1 MRVFAAHFSQNW
13 GFLCL
18 SPVIAGNIFSLMF
31 GRNLDAH
38 SQTPTDVT
46 SPLGRDAFPPADN
59 NHQCLEGR
67 LCYVDSV
74 QVTIIA
80 CMVALGLSIF
90 GGIRDRRKRG
100 PGHSRR
106 ATVVW
111 EARDEDS

>member
-1 MRVFAAHFSQNW
+1 
-13 GFLCL
+13 
-18 SPVIAGNIFSLMF
+18 MF